1 MAFQKGNK
9 LAAKSGQ
16 FGHELQKAIAQGD
29 PEKLRRIAEK
39 LLSLAEAGDLAAIR
53 EVADR
58 LDGKAVQTVNATVE
72 HTVDVGSSDTF
83 ADKIERA
90 LQQRAPV
97 TVQ

>member
-16 FGHELQKAIAQGD
+16 FGHELQKAIKQGN
-29 PEKLRRIAEK
+29 PETLRKIAEK
-39 LLSLAEAGDLAAIR
+39 LLSMAEGGDLMAIR

-72 HTVDVGSSDTF
+72 HTVDVGHSESF
-83 ADKIERA
+83 ADKIEHA
-90 LQQRAPV
+90 LKQRAPV